1 MSRYQKIKFF
11 INSYYSS
18 SLIYIIGKES
28 ININFKI
35 ITKERIK
42 KKARILN
49 PKYLN
54 FKNNQLQSLSLI
66 VDSHW
71 IIKNRMFNC
80 LENLDSKFLRIR
92 WKIIRVQLLQ

>member
-1 MSRYQKIKFF
+1 MK
-11 INSYYSS
+11 
-18 SLIYIIGKES
+18 
-28 ININFKI
+28 FKI

-66 VDSHW
+66 VDPHW

-80 LENLDSKFLRIR
+80 PTASILENLDSKFLRIR